1 MNQNEGGY
9 KQVLNLSIY
18 VILPQNIAPTT
29 QKKRTKIN
37 SILSRWIK
45 LSSWKNGD
53 CYLYVFV
60 SQNCHKKGLLIG
72 PNDCGG
78 STSGL
83 E

>member
-29 QKKRTKIN
+29 N